1 MNVKQRSKPE
11 GKFAEPRNQ
20 NSITR
25 REVLVGGAATIA
37 FAFVPLSAL
46 RFASTSP
53 APAKEVFTAAER
65 QSLEAMVSRI
75 IPADANGPGAL
86 EAGCARYIESA
97 LGDAYQSQKSA
108 YSKGLAVLDS
118 YAKSK
123 TGKAFASLGVTE
135 QDGIL
140 TEFEHGVK
148 TADYADSASFFEMV
162 RRHTVEGMFG
172 DPSYGGNANFAGW
185 DLIGYPGPRMYVSPD
200 MQKMDAKIP
209 HSHVSAKQLM
219 HGSH

>member
-1 MNVKQRSKPE
+1 MERRSE
-11 GKFAEPRNQ
+11 AGKKSTSSSPPQ
-20 NSITR
+20 LHPVTR
-25 REVLVGGAATIA
+25 REVLAGGAATIA

-46 RFASTSP
+46 RFPPTLP
-53 APAKEVFTAAER
+53 AAAKEILTPTER

-86 EAGCARYIESA
+86 EAGCARYIEYA
-97 LGDAYQSQKSA
+97 LEAAYQAQRPA
-108 YSKGLAVLDS
+108 YSKGLATLNS
-118 YAKSK
+118 YAMSK
-123 TGKAFASLGVTE
+123 AGKAFAALTATE

-140 TEFEHGVK
+140 TEFEHGAKVG
-148 TADYADSASFFEMV
+148 DYADSASFFEMV
-162 RRHTVEGMFG
+162 RRHTLEGMFG
-172 DPSYGGNANFAGW
+172 DPSYGGNADFAGW

-209 HSHVSAKQLM
+209 RSHVSAKQIM